1 MLLDKALHWLYSM
14 RHKVHPS
21 SFTVT
26 YSHLYALSCIQLTFS
41 LGYREIRRK
50 DRPRP
55 LLGLLIALAIPWVY
69 HQLVGYVWQLKAYR
83 LAKKFCIYIYISSR
97 EIFIHI
103 LAYFLIRVFT
113 FCWIV
118 EALHIFCIV
127 DSDLIHDFPIF
138 SPSWGLSFHFLDTV
152 PSFIKDFNFDEV
164 QFIYWFSRF
173 GCYIWGTIA

>member
-1 MLLDKALHWLYSM
+1 MLLGKALHWLYSM

-26 YSHLYALSCIQLTFS
+26 YSHSHALSYNQLALS

-50 DRPRP
+50 ERTMP

-83 LAKKFCIYIYISSR
+83 LAKSFAYIYISSR

-152 PSFIKDFNFDEV
+152 PSFMKDFNFDEV
-164 QFIYWFSRF
+164 QVIYWFSCL
-173 GCYIWGTIA
+173 GCYI